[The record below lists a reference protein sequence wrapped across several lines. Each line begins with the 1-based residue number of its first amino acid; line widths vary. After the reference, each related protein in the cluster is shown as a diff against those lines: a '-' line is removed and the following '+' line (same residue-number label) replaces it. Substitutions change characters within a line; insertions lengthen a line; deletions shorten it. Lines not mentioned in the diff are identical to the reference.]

1 MLPGLSVKVFP
12 SYRHSTATFHPLQY
26 PDWNDSYTVLLRYVC
41 VWSPGGNMK
50 YEINKCIQ
58 ASTWINS
65 DSRLTMV
72 G

>member
-50 YEINKCIQ
+50 YEIQ
-58 ASTWINS
+58 
-65 DSRLTMV
+65 
-72 G
+72 